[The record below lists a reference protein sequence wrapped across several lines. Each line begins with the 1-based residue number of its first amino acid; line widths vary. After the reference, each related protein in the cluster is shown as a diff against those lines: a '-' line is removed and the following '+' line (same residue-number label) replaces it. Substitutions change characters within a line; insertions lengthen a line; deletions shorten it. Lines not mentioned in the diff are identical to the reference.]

1 MCTKLV
7 KLVFQIAAT
16 KQKVKGSNI
25 YGVVLPLK
33 YFFSFVFFQIKSFN
47 IFVFQ
52 LSFEK
57 KLKVSRQRKNFSVL
71 VTLIGKYFDYQVSS
85 LLRMCEFE
93 KRTNKPI
100 LLTFSFKD
108 LSTIAIDKNLQLV
121 KLAAIS
127 CATVV
132 R

>member
-1 MCTKLV
+1 M
-7 KLVFQIAAT
+7 
-16 KQKVKGSNI
+16 
-25 YGVVLPLK
+25 
-33 YFFSFVFFQIKSFN
+33 
-47 IFVFQ
+47 
-52 LSFEK
+52 
-57 KLKVSRQRKNFSVL
+57 KVSRQRKNFSVS

-108 LSTIAIDKNLQLV
+108 LSTIANDKNLQLV

-127 CATVV
+127 CPLTRIIKKA
-132 R
+132 